1 MKLTEKQIETL
12 YLERCKIEKFCEPAP
27 LTVEEIVRRNWIAK
41 AQERKQEI
49 DEKLAAHFFPKPA
62 EEGAIRLDA
71 EGYHVMLK
79 PSVVRV
85 FDLAALPVIEA
96 KLTPEQKAALIDY
109 KPSLKL
115 KAYRDMPESVQ
126 KVLDNAII
134 KTPGKTI
141 FDITRNEA

>member
-1 MKLTEKQIETL
+1 MKLTENEIESL
-12 YLERCKIEKFCEPAP
+12 YLERCKIEKFCEPPP
-27 LTVEEIVRRNWIAK
+27 LTVAEIVRQNWIAK
-41 AQERKQEI
+41 ALERKQEI
-49 DEKLAAHFFPKPA
+49 DETLAAHFFPKPA
-62 EEGAIRLDA
+62 EEGTQRLDT
-71 EGYHVMLK
+71 EGFHVMLK

-85 FDLAALPVIEA
+85 FDLAALPVIET

-109 KPSLKL
+109 KPTLKL
-115 KAYRDMPESVQ
+115 KAYRDMPEKVQ